1 MDIDALDGLETLDPA
16 LDPPLDPESIDLAHP
31 AYLAPDLAH
40 DLVPIDAPALNYPS
54 TYYLGHRQIAVQGS
68 QYQISHSN

>member
-1 MDIDALDGLETLDPA
+1 MDIDALEGLETLDPA

-31 AYLAPDLAH
+31 AYPVQPAYLAPDPAH

-54 TYYLGHRQIAVQGS
+54 TYYLGHR
-68 QYQISHSN
+68 